1 MSKLGMQKVRILIIM
16 TSPER
21 EPPKI
26 VSAKRSALRSPTG
39 ITHLGIYPVFIA
51 IKGGGRPTR
60 RLPHAKMLVPIS
72 FFLLGRLCSGRFYI
86 FNEQM

>member
-1 MSKLGMQKVRILIIM
+1 MSKLGMRKVRILIIM

-21 EPPKI
+21 EPPKT

-51 IKGGGRPTR
+51 IKGGGRTYTAFTSR
-60 RLPHAKMLVPIS
+60 QNASSHK
-72 FFLLGRLCSGRFYI
+72 FFPSG
-86 FNEQM
+86 